1 MMLIDTHSHI
11 YLDDF
16 QQDRE
21 AMLQRCRDAGIQKIL
36 LPNIDEESIESIR
49 QLCVQYPKMCY
60 PMMGIHPC
68 YIKENSD
75 RLLRVAEDAIDRLP
89 CVAVG
94 EVGLDYHW
102 DKQFIPQ
109 QQAAFD
115 RQIGWSI
122 ERKLPLVI
130 HSREAMA
137 DCIRMVRERQQG
149 QLSGVF
155 HCFSGS
161 YEEACQIIDLGFYLG
176 IGGVSTYKTCR
187 LADFLQRLPVDR
199 LLLETDAPYLPP
211 VPFRGQRNESSYI
224 VYVARKVAD
233 ILQCSEDEVARL
245 TTQNALRL
253 FPRIHEQSLP
263 ADVTASGSVN

>member
-16 QQDRE
+16 QQDRD
-21 AMLQRCRDAGIQKIL
+21 AMLQRCRDTGVQKIL
-36 LPNIDEESIESIR
+36 LPNIDQESIEPIR
-49 QLCVQYPKMCY
+49 QLCAQHPEMCY

-68 YIKENSD
+68 YINEDSEQQ
-75 RLLRVAEDAIDRLP
+75 LRAAEQELHRQP

-115 RQIGWSI
+115 QQIGWAI
-122 ERKLPLVI
+122 DLRLPVVI

-149 QLSGVF
+149 HLSGVF

-187 LADFLQRLPVDR
+187 LTDFLQRLPADR
-199 LLLETDAPYLPP
+199 IVLETDSPYLPP

-233 ILQCSEDEVARL
+233 ILQCSEAEVAQL
-245 TTQNALRL
+245 TTANALRL
-253 FPRIHEQSLP
+253 FPRINEQSSP
-263 ADVTASGSVN
+263 VNVTTTGSVN